1 MGRRVKIAVE
11 IRRVKGPAASML
23 DSVGFV
29 CYDRPPQVLR
39 CEALSP
45 AIIKW
50 ASRGLGRVR
59 RDEDVRITKAVITA
73 AGRGARQYPA
83 FDTVQKAMLPLVDR
97 DGLAKPVLQ
106 IIAEEALESG
116 IEEICVVAAPE
127 DEGYYRRHF
136 QTFAANLRSAYK
148 GLGWA
153 EEQAKRMGDL
163 AGRLKFAVQSDS
175 LGYGHAVWSAREFVG
190 GQPFLLLLGDH
201 LYISK
206 EDRRCARQLIDLAV
220 AEGCA
225 VSAVQA
231 TREHLIHQYGTISG
245 RRMHDRPDV
254 YAIDE
259 IIEKPNP
266 TIAELRLQIPG
277 LRAGHFLCF
286 FGMHVLTPAVFDI
299 LGEIVAGDRKEL
311 GSIQLTTA
319 LNELA
324 RRERYLALEASGA
337 RHNLG
342 VKFGVVEAQIALA
355 LAGVDREAMLTTLLE
370 SVIRIEQG
378 AG

>member
-1 MGRRVKIAVE
+1 M
-11 IRRVKGPAASML
+11 
-23 DSVGFV
+23 
-29 CYDRPPQVLR
+29 
-39 CEALSP
+39 
-45 AIIKW
+45 
-50 ASRGLGRVR
+50 
-59 RDEDVRITKAVITA
+59 RITKAVITA

-97 DGLAKPVLQ
+97 DGQSKPVLQ
-106 IIAEEALESG
+106 IIAEDALESG
-116 IEEICVVAAPE
+116 IEEICVVVAPG
-127 DEGYYRRHF
+127 DEEAYRGQLR
-136 QTFAANLRSAYK
+136 TFAANLRTADR
-148 GLGWA
+148 GVGWA
-153 EEQAKRMGDL
+153 EEQARRMDDL
-163 AGRLKFAVQSDS
+163 AERLTFAVQAEP
-175 LGYGHAVWSAREFVG
+175 LGYGHAAWCARDFVG
-190 GQPFLLLLGDH
+190 GQPFLLLLDDH
-201 LYISK
+201 LYVSK

-225 VSAVQA
+225 VSALQA
-231 TREHLIHQYGTISG
+231 TRENLIHQYGTISG

-299 LGEIVAGDRKEL
+299 LGEIVARDRREL

-324 RRERYLALEASGA
+324 RRERYLALETGGA
-337 RHNLG
+337 RYNLG
-342 VKFGVVEAQIALA
+342 VKFGMVEAQVALA
-355 LAGVDREAMLTTLLE
+355 LAGVDRQALLTTLLE
-370 SVIRIEQG
+370 SVIRIDQD
-378 AG
+378 AR